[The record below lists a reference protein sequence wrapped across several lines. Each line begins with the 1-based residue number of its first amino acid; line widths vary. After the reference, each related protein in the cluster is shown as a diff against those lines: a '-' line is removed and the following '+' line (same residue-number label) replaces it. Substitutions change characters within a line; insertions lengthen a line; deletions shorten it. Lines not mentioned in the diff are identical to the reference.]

1 MNRCVIYTKRLE
13 IRSICYWLIDWLTW
27 ADSQWARSLV
37 WLWEIKYSF
46 YSMTRKLDYNFY
58 MFMFFL
64 VFWLI
69 FLHKTVKKRDRSF
82 LCKWANPV
90 GRSKTCGDMLQRNMS
105 PHHTWYNE
113 FSEHTDRNIW
123 VIRMTHQ
130 SDTPRG
136 MSRKVAS
143 APPEIG
149 SVYHYRAAY
158 KPENHDICFVHYFLF
173 GFMLCSV
180 CKWIL

>member
-13 IRSICYWLIDWLTW
+13 IRSICYWLIDWFTW

-37 WLWEIKYSF
+37 WLWGIKYSF

-69 FLHKTVKKRDRSF
+69 FLHKTVKKRDCSF

-90 GRSKTCGDMLQRNMS
+90 GDQKRVETCYSVTCLHTWYNS
-105 PHHTWYNE
+105 LYLTWYNE

-158 KPENHDICFVHYFLF
+158 KPENHDICFVHYF
-173 GFMLCSV
+173 
-180 CKWIL
+180 